1 MQYTADG
8 EVYVN
13 KAYKSRYVIILL
25 KYTDRFYVGHGF
37 MHRRKMVL
45 VVSIQWVC
53 SSDIASSY
61 YFHPSKVT
69 EHVTSRVSQV
79 EFKTK

>member
-25 KYTDRFYVGHGF
+25 KYVDHGF
-37 MHRRKMVL
+37 MHQRKMVS
-45 VVSIQWVC
+45 VVSIQ
-53 SSDIASSY
+53 
-61 YFHPSKVT
+61 
-69 EHVTSRVSQV
+69 
-79 EFKTK
+79 